1 MFLCD
6 CYCQK
11 TKNKNKFEDLNWKI
25 PWLHQ
30 GIDEN
35 STCPLE
41 NLIFWI
47 SSQVSAFLDPSKIS
61 VRVTRYFWLSWETNF
76 SILIIVIV
84 KGSSKLEFWI
94 RFYFEIENCQI
105 SWEWIDFFEW
115 TPPAWGWASRTPPPT
130 PPWWTR
136 PSRSTSRPWPCSRC
150 WSTVVQV
157 IIQKAHPRIIIARAP
172 LL

>member
-11 TKNKNKFEDLNWKI
+11 TKNKNKFEISIEKYLGYIKVLMRTPLVHLKI
-25 PWLHQ
+25 YSFEFQVKFRLFLIHQRYQWEWL
-30 GIDEN
+30 GIFD
-35 STCPLE
+35 
-41 NLIFWI
+41 
-47 SSQVSAFLDPSKIS
+47 
-61 VRVTRYFWLSWETNF
+61 WETNF

-94 RFYFEIENCQI
+94 SFYFEIENCQI